1 MRGVNLNVFDFDY
14 DLEWAALFMNAG
26 EKIYGR
32 YGSRDA
38 DSASGRLSLAGF
50 RYAMERALTA
60 HRRETPQPEPRTPQ
74 RTVEQFAAARRVK
87 DNACIHCHQVLDF
100 EHERLSQL
108 GQWRREDLWLYPLP
122 ENVGLT
128 LDIDQ
133 GNRILRVDADSAA
146 AACGLRAGD
155 VLRQVN
161 HQPVASIADV
171 QYALQRA
178 PAKGQIELAWE
189 RDGKAHATPLML
201 RDGWRVSDISWRAS
215 VRKIGPSPPVYGEDL
230 TPAEKKTLGLSAKDL
245 AFRQGPFVSKAA
257 RQAGIQQNDIIVGID
272 DKDLQMT
279 ASQFAVYV
287 RLNYQAG
294 ERVKFDVLRGGR
306 RLGITLKLL
315 APPMY

>member
-50 RYAMERALTA
+50 RYAMERALAA
-60 HRRETPQPEPRTPQ
+60 HRRETPQPEPRTPP

-87 DNACIHCHQVLDF
+87 DHACIHCHQVLDF

-122 ENVGLT
+122 ENIGLT

-146 AACGLRAGD
+146 AASGLRAGD

-161 HQPVASIADV
+161 RQPVASIADL

-201 RDGWRVSDISWRAS
+201 RDDWRVSDISWRAS
-215 VRKIGPSPPVYGEDL
+215 VRKIGASPPVYGEDL
-230 TPAEKKTLGLSAKDL
+230 TPAEKKTLGLSAKHL
-245 AFRQGPFVSKAA
+245 AFRQGPFISKAA

-287 RLNYQAG
+287 RLNYQTG
-294 ERVKFDVLRGGR
+294 ERAKFNVLRDGR
-306 RLGITLKLL
+306 RLGVTLKLP
-315 APPMY
+315 ASPAY

>member
-50 RYAMERALTA
+50 RYAMERAPAEQPTA
-60 HRRETPQPEPRTPQ
+60 RSPKPLLAEEYPAAKEMRRGE
-74 RTVEQFAAARRVK
+74 
-87 DNACIHCHQVLDF
+87 CIHCHQVYEFRRAALKAT
-100 EHERLSQL
+100 
-108 GQWRREDLWLYPLP
+108 GQWNREDRWIYPLP
-122 ENVGLT
+122 ENIGLT

-146 AACGLRAGD
+146 AASGLRAGD

-201 RDGWRVSDISWRAS
+201 RDDWRVSDISWRAS
-215 VRKIGPSPPVYGEDL
+215 VRKIGASPPVYGEDL
-230 TPAEKKTLGLSAKDL
+230 TPAEKKTLGLSAKHL
-245 AFRQGPFVSKAA
+245 AFRQGPFISKAA

-279 ASQFAVYV
+279 ASQFAVYI
-287 RLNYQAG
+287 RLNYQTG
-294 ERVKFDVLRGGR
+294 ERAKFNVLRDGR
-306 RLGITLKLL
+306 RLGVTLKLP
-315 APPMY
+315 ASPAY